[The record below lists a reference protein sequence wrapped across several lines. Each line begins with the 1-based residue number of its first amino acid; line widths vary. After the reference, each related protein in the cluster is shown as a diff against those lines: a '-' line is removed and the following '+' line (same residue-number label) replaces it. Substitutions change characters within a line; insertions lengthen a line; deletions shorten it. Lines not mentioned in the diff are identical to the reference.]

1 MRTGAVLP
9 ARPPMAAGAAW
20 SPNGLRDSKAGKAK
34 QAPSP
39 RRKWRRLKLANRS
52 AAAFRS
58 LLGLAFMLLRAARDW
73 FGFMA
78 GRDGFFAFGRH
89 VRGAY
94 SHLLERGRLDDAHE
108 QSGEATVLFVEPLHN
123 LVDGLHIIILHA
135 TSDGIG

>member
-20 SPNGLRDSKAGKAK
+20 SPNGLRDSKAGSAK

-58 LLGLAFMLLRAARDW
+58 LVGLAFMRLRAARDW

-78 GRDGFFAFGRH
+78 GQFLRLWTRCPWGVFASFGK
-89 VRGAY
+89 GQT
-94 SHLLERGRLDDAHE
+94 L
-108 QSGEATVLFVEPLHN
+108 
-123 LVDGLHIIILHA
+123 
-135 TSDGIG
+135 